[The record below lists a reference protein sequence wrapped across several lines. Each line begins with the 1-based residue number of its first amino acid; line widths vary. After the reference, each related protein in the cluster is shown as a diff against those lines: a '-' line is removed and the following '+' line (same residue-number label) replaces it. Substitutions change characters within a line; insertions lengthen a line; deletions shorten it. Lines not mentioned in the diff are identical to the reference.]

1 MRATATECEGA
12 CFHRS
17 AAGTEGTPGTLCSRL
32 GPGRRAALA
41 RYLWFSTMRRRR
53 RRRFEGDGRVAIG
66 SHGRT
71 QLVRERTD
79 EARADLDARADA
91 LDKPFGR
98 IADCPHITVSGRV
111 ISI

>member
-1 MRATATECEGA
+1 M
-12 CFHRS
+12 
-17 AAGTEGTPGTLCSRL
+17 
-32 GPGRRAALA
+32 
-41 RYLWFSTMRRRR
+41 
-53 RRRFEGDGRVAIG
+53 AIG

-79 EARADLDARADA
+79 ECGRDARADLDARADA

-111 ISI
+111 MHEYIIRS